1 MSTLNSTL
9 WARKAITRT
18 QMPRTQ
24 NCHGVCIGFLE
35 LIHAMPLGHSC
46 LDQSVVWL
54 GRERHGLVL
63 RHLNRVRLARLGR
76 LALEVNVLA
85 LLLGSMLSSSVRLDT
100 VDKVVTALG
109 VTYVVNTDAHTLLN
123 LTVAHRL
130 VHNDTDSAG
139 EHTVNNTRTA
149 LVVLVVHTFLLA
161 RVSHN
166 VHNITSMVRTK
177 ETAQLNLSV
186 LAELLG
192 KHVPS
197 TRPVTITVRHL
208 DEFVL
213 EGQSARMFASLDL
226 RPSLL

>member
-1 MSTLNSTL
+1 MPPGQSYLN
-9 WARKAITRT
+9 
-18 QMPRTQ
+18 Q
-24 NCHGVCIGFLE
+24 G
-35 LIHAMPLGHSC
+35 
-46 LDQSVVWL
+46 VVWL
-54 GRERHGLVL
+54 GRERHWLVL
-63 RHLNRVRLARLGR
+63 RHLNRVSLTRLDRLT
-76 LALEVNVLA
+76 LEVNVLA
-85 LLLGSMLSSSVRLDT
+85 LLLGRVLSSSVRLDT

-123 LTVAHRL
+123 FAVTHRL

-139 EHTVNNTRTA
+139 EHTVNNTSTA

-177 ETAQLNLSV
+177 ETAQLDLSV
-186 LAELLG
+186 LAELFG

-226 RPSLL
+226 GPSLL

>member
-1 MSTLNSTL
+1 MRTRDPTCLIMQLHVYSPPSILSRHSSTT
-9 WARKAITRT
+9 
-18 QMPRTQ
+18 
-24 NCHGVCIGFLE
+24 
-35 LIHAMPLGHSC
+35 IHAPTLATEI
-46 LDQSVVWL
+46 LNVRVVWL
-54 GRERHGLVL
+54 RGKRHWLVL
-63 RHLNRVRLARLGR
+63 THRDGVFSSWLSW
-76 LALEVNVLA
+76 LALQENVLA
-85 LLLGSMLSSSVRLDT
+85 LLLRRMLSSSVRLDT

-123 LTVAHRL
+123 LTVAYRL